1 MENIVIF
8 GYGITGILA
17 YEWIKKEKKY
27 NFLGFAD
34 NSIYKQ
40 RGYVCGRKI
49 MSMEEMLA
57 LKDHMDFK
65 VIIAVSKWWEVADEC
80 RKHGISI
87 AGYYKEGIL
96 QSGTYMTF
104 GDLNLSEKIK
114 LYAGDITDEV
124 HCSEKNLY
132 GLSITKTDQ
141 KHIFH
146 NIMDEYPLPDNCIER
161 YEAEEVLEYI
171 PRERLKSV
179 LNEICRILK
188 RGSRCRITVPDFYSP
203 SLQSRAMTDSTGTI
217 LFDPGSGGGY
227 GKDGVEGGGAVYFPT
242 YDDLKEILDQTDF
255 SSIDWLCYHT
265 RDGELHKKYIDMNMG
280 YNRRVKNEINEGIF
294 CIVVDCF
301 K

>member
-1 MENIVIF
+1 MNNVVIF

-17 YEWIKKEKKY
+17 YDWIQKEGKY

-34 NSIYKQ
+34 NSVYKR

-49 MSMEEMLA
+49 MSMDELLE
-57 LKDHMDFK
+57 LKAKMDFK
-65 VIIAVSKWWEVADEC
+65 LIIAVNKWWEIADGC
-80 RKHGISI
+80 RKCGI
-87 AGYYKEGIL
+87 AVEGFYKDGKLHNEAH
-96 QSGTYMTF
+96 MTF
-104 GDLNLSEKIK
+104 ERLDLSEEIK
-114 LYAGDITDEV
+114 LYAGDIADEI
-124 HCSEKNLY
+124 HKNDKNLY

-146 NIMDEYPLPDNCIER
+146 NIMEVYPLPDNCIER
-161 YEAEEVLEYI
+161 YEAEEVFEYI
-171 PRERLKSV
+171 PREKLKSV

-188 RGSRCRITVPDFYSP
+188 HGSRCRITIPDFYSP
-203 SLQSRAMTDSTGTI
+203 GLRSRAMTDLKGNI

-227 GKDGVEGGGAVYFPT
+227 GENGVEGGGAVYFPT
-242 YDDLKEILDQTDF
+242 YDDFKEILEQTDF

-265 RDGELHKKYIDMNMG
+265 KDGELHKKYIDMNMG
-280 YNRRVKNEINEGIF
+280 YNRRVKNETDEGVF